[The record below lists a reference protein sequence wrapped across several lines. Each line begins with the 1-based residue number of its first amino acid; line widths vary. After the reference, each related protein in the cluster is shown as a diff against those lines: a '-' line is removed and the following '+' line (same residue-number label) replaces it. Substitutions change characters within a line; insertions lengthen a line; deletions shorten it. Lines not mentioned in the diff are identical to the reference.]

1 METYYGPIMA
11 LRGVSF
17 TVPAGAIVTIL
28 GANGAGKTTILKTVS
43 GVMDPQK
50 GSVTLEGRPIHGLD
64 PDRVARLGL
73 SHVPEGREVFPFLSV
88 RENLRMGAYARRDTA
103 AVAQDL
109 EMVTEYFPVLASRA
123 EQRAGSLSGGEQQML
138 AIGRALMARPKVMLL
153 DEPSLGLAPKLVK
166 DIFDIIRRINRE
178 RGDRVAMREKH
189 LGIWRAISWRDYGH
203 QARRAGLGLVSLGL
217 RPGDVVSIM
226 SDNCPE
232 WLYTDLGIMSVAAIP
247 NGIYTTDS
255 ARQVEYI
262 VNDSGTRFLFV
273 ENEEQLD
280 KALEVRGRCPKLVK
294 IFVFDMEGLH
304 GFQDDQVMT
313 FEALLE
319 LGAPYDP
326 EHPEPYDRLVE
337 IPRPEDLAILVYTS
351 GTTGPPKGAMLSHRN
366 ILFQLEYA
374 DFITPLREATSSS
387 PSCPCATWPSARSRS
402 STRSTPAPP

>member
-1 METYYGPIMA
+1 MAEALLAVTNVETYYGPIMA

-178 RGDRVAMREKH
+178 RGVTVLLVEQNAN
-189 LGIWRAISWRDYGH
+189 LALQTADYGY
-203 QARRAGLGLVSLGL
+203 V
-217 RPGDVVSIM
+217 
-226 SDNCPE
+226 
-232 WLYTDLGIMSVAAIP
+232 
-247 NGIYTTDS
+247 
-255 ARQVEYI
+255 
-262 VNDSGTRFLFV
+262 
-273 ENEEQLD
+273 
-280 KALEVRGRCPKLVK
+280 
-294 IFVFDMEGLH
+294 
-304 GFQDDQVMT
+304 
-313 FEALLE
+313 LE
-319 LGAPYDP
+319 LGRIVMEDTC
-326 EHPEPYDRLVE
+326 ERLLQKDDIREFYLGLKESSV
-337 IPRPEDLAILVYTS
+337 R
-351 GTTGPPKGAMLSHRN
+351 GTRRWKRKK
-366 ILFQLEYA
+366 
-374 DFITPLREATSSS
+374 
-387 PSCPCATWPSARSRS
+387 TWR
-402 STRSTPAPP
+402 

>member
-1 METYYGPIMA
+1 VAEALLAVSNVETYYGPIMA

-17 TVPAGAIVTIL
+17 TVPAGVIVTIL

-178 RGDRVAMREKH
+178 RGVTVLLVEQNAN
-189 LGIWRAISWRDYGH
+189 LALQTADYGY
-203 QARRAGLGLVSLGL
+203 V
-217 RPGDVVSIM
+217 
-226 SDNCPE
+226 
-232 WLYTDLGIMSVAAIP
+232 
-247 NGIYTTDS
+247 
-255 ARQVEYI
+255 
-262 VNDSGTRFLFV
+262 
-273 ENEEQLD
+273 
-280 KALEVRGRCPKLVK
+280 
-294 IFVFDMEGLH
+294 
-304 GFQDDQVMT
+304 
-313 FEALLE
+313 LE
-319 LGAPYDP
+319 LGRIVMEDTC
-326 EHPEPYDRLVE
+326 ERLLQKDDIREFYLGLKESSV
-337 IPRPEDLAILVYTS
+337 R
-351 GTTGPPKGAMLSHRN
+351 GTRRWKRKK
-366 ILFQLEYA
+366 
-374 DFITPLREATSSS
+374 
-387 PSCPCATWPSARSRS
+387 TWR
-402 STRSTPAPP
+402 